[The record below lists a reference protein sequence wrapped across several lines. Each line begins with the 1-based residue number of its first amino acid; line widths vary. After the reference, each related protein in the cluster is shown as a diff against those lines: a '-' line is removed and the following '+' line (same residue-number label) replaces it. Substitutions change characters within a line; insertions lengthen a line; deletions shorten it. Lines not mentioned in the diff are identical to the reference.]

1 MGENASTFVEY
12 VDQAFWIVAGISFL
26 VLIGIMAAMI
36 YFVIRYRRSKNP
48 HPTNIEGSLA
58 LEITW
63 TLIPLVLFLGM
74 FYIGWVGYKEMRNVP
89 KDALAFKVTAR
100 MWQWTFDYPNGVQTD
115 TLYVPVNTPVRLEV
129 TSADVN
135 HSLFIPAF
143 RIKKDAIPG
152 KRNMMWFKATR
163 QGAFDIACAEYCG
176 LKHSMMYTKVVVQ
189 DSSSFD
195 AWYRSTSE
203 RQGKPYSPLLAPRI
217 PVPEE

>member
-1 MGENASTFVEY
+1 
-12 VDQAFWIVAGISFL
+12 
-26 VLIGIMAAMI
+26 
-36 YFVIRYRRSKNP
+36 
-48 HPTNIEGSLA
+48 
-58 LEITW
+58 
-63 TLIPLVLFLGM
+63 
-74 FYIGWVGYKEMRNVP
+74 
-89 KDALAFKVTAR
+89 
-100 MWQWTFDYPNGVQTD
+100 
-115 TLYVPVNTPVRLEV
+115 
-129 TSADVN
+129 VN